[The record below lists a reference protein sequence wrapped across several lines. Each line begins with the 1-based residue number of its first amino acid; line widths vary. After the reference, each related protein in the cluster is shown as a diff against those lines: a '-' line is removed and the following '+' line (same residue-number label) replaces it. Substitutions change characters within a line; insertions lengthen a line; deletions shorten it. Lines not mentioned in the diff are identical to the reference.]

1 MDSMADDPNFL
12 DNPFTTFS
20 KPSFRAKRLINFP
33 TGKADLGIPHQDW
46 LVQATVAIPPGRN
59 YRIYIVGFASQLGY
73 AGMGAEGSDAKNLNL
88 SFQRAN
94 RSAQMMEAINPDISN
109 HIEVFQA
116 RGNRDYVAAPTDDSP
131 FWRAV
136 EVHVFLDDPPP
147 PPPELEAPPP
157 CPGGRRY
164 RKWSIATPAGFT
176 WSPVPGAV
184 VGANMVVLRRDEG
197 IVATHYYIAPQAGG
211 GVSYSGPS
219 RAVGLIAKAIQLIR
233 GSLSLSGMSW
243 TPFTADTPFNFGDL
257 DGATC
262 HIASAGAG
270 RGVGVQASDVSVS
283 GQVWIRESSGKCMF
297 KTGDFFTNVISVG
310 KDLQFGIGGSAIG
323 GPLIKVA

>member
-1 MDSMADDPNFL
+1 VADDPNYL
-12 DNPFTTFS
+12 DNAFTTFA
-20 KPSFRAKRLINFP
+20 KPAFRSKRLINFP
-33 TGKADLGIPHQDW
+33 TGKPDLAIPHQDW
-46 LVQATVAIPPGRN
+46 LVQTTVAIPAGRN

-73 AGMGAEGSDAKNLNL
+73 FGKTPDQNDAANLNL
-88 SFQRAN
+88 SFDRAN
-94 RSAQMMEAINPDISN
+94 RAAQMMETINGDVSN
-109 HIEVFQA
+109 HIDVFQA

-147 PPPELEAPPP
+147 PPPELESPPP

-176 WSPVPGAV
+176 WSPIPGAA
-184 VGANMVVLRRDEG
+184 VGANLVAIRRDESP
-197 IVATHYYIAPQAGG
+197 IITHYYISPQAGA

-219 RAVGLIAKAIQLIR
+219 NAVKLVGKFLELLR
-233 GSLSLSGMSW
+233 GGLSLSGMSW
-243 TPFTADTPFNFGDL
+243 TSFDADTPFNFGDL

-270 RGVGVQASDVSVS
+270 RGIGVQAADVSVS
-283 GQVWIRESSGKCMF
+283 GKLWVRETSGKCMF
-297 KTGDFFTNVISVG
+297 KSEDFFTNVFSMG
-310 KDLQFGIGGSAIG
+310 KDLQFGIGASGIG
-323 GPLIKVA
+323 GPLIKVR